1 MVLERINGPE
11 DLKGLTK
18 EERDT
23 LAREMRENLIQRASL
38 HMGHVGP
45 DLGFVEATIALHTV
59 FDAPNDHLIFD
70 VSHQTYPHKM
80 LTGRREA
87 YMDPEH
93 YDDVGPYT
101 DPKESPYD
109 LYSIGHTS
117 TSVDLAIGMAKAR
130 DILGGKEHVVG
141 IIGDGSLSGGMALE
155 GLNVAGEMDS
165 PLILVLNDN
174 DQSIAENHG
183 GMYKKLAE
191 LRETKG
197 EAKDNIFRGMG
208 LEYLYEGNGNDV
220 ESLVR
225 IFEKAKSF
233 KRPVL
238 VHIFTRKGMGLP
250 YAEEH
255 KEEWHWHMPFYRET
269 GKTREEWEFGEDL
282 SDRTADFLLRK
293 MKKDPSILVI
303 TAGVPGGMGFTAEKR
318 REAGER
324 FIDTGIAEQSG
335 VTLACGAAKRGA
347 KALFFTSATFLQRA
361 YDQIEQE
368 MCLGKCPATLLLSH
382 ASVWGHTNDS
392 HVGLYDIALL
402 STIPNLTYLA
412 PTNLEEYLAML
423 DWSIEQ
429 NEKTVAIRIPWT
441 KVFHAERAVRKDY
454 SSVKYHVEKKGKTVA
469 LLALGSFFPIGM
481 QVCEELAKQGI
492 EATLINPLFIN
503 EIDVSLLDE
512 LKPDHKLVVTLEDA
526 LLHGG
531 FGSRIAQYYSM
542 HSMKVMN
549 KGFYKPVPTTYVADD
564 FMRENRLLPEQI
576 TEDIVKM
583 FTL

>member
-59 FDAPNDHLIFD
+59 FDAPKDHLIFD

-80 LTGRREA
+80 LTGRKEA

-155 GLNVAGEMDS
+155 GLNVAGEMES

-174 DQSIAENHG
+174 NQSIAENHG
-183 GMYKKLAE
+183 GMYKKLTE
-191 LRETKG
+191 LRETNG

-220 ESLVR
+220 ESLVQ
-225 IFEKAKSF
+225 IFEKAKSY

-255 KEEWHWHMPFYRET
+255 KEGWHWHMPFYRET

-361 YDQIEQE
+361 YDQI
-368 MCLGKCPATLLLSH
+368 SH
-382 ASVWGHTNDS
+382 DAGINSLPITIVVNSASLFGMSDKTHL
-392 HVGLYDIALL
+392 GLYL
-402 STIPNLTYLA
+402 SSMANSIPNLFVLA
-412 PTNLEEYLAML
+412 PAFKEEYFAML
-423 DWSIEQ
+423 DYSMEQ
-429 NEKTVAIRIPWT
+429 RERPMLILAPSDVVEDELPVEKDFGKPAFRTVKAGKDVAIFAPGSIYGEG
-441 KVFHAERAVRKDY
+441 KAAVELLQE
-454 SSVKYHVEKKGKTVA
+454 KY
-469 LLALGSFFPIGM
+469 
-481 QVCEELAKQGI
+481 GI
-492 EATLINPLFIN
+492 TATLIEPTIL
-503 EIDVSLLDE
+503 SHLDE
-512 LKPDHKLVVTLEDA
+512 ECLQTLKKEHKLVVVLEDGI
-526 LLHGG
+526 LDGG
-531 FGSRIAQYYSM
+531 LGEKIARYYGM
-542 HSMKVMN
+542 DEMRVLCVGLN
-549 KGFYKPVPTTYVADD
+549 KEFYDEYDVTEILKEHKMD
-564 FMRENRLLPEQI
+564 RESIAEAV
-576 TEDIVKM
+576 VKG
-583 FTL
+583 LQ